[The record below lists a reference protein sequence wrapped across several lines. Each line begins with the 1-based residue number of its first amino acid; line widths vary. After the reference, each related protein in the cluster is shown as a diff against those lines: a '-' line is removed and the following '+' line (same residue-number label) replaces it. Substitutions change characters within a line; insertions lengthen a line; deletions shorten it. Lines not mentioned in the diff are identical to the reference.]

1 MNAEKNEA
9 LVLEN
14 NRGFSLTGKLQPS
27 ILLLT
32 YERSM
37 APIYSEA
44 LTNMGFN
51 VSWSCDEDRAI
62 SYFAQRGYHPDLVV
76 IDHMPAIMNGILAMM
91 EMRRIDPSAKI
102 VLMSENN
109 RVRGLAVH
117 QGATAFVKK
126 PHSVEKFLC
135 MIEKYARAS
144 GRQAYK
150 SAGDRPL
157 PKERLAASQI
167 HYRKVRHRKHPVVM
181 GILFLAMIAPILI
194 GASAFTDLQ
203 ASNAV
208 IAVLVYSNHSME
220 DKSFELFIDDS
231 LQGSGHTGAGY
242 YARIVLPYTWNSF
255 GSATIQISA
264 VSSSSDAPSQSTE
277 TLMVSPGGIYYV
289 NIYI

>member
-1 MNAEKNEA
+1 LLPNVL
-9 LVLEN
+9 LV
-14 NRGFSLTGKLQPS
+14 
-27 ILLLT
+27 T

-76 IDHMPAIMNGILAMM
+76 IDHMPAIMNGVLAMM
-91 EMRRIDPSAKI
+91 EMRRIDPSARI
-102 VLMSENN
+102 VLMGENN
-109 RVRGLAVH
+109 RVRGFAVH

-126 PHSVEKFLC
+126 PASVEKFLC
-135 MIEKYARAS
+135 MVEKYARAG

-150 SAGDRPL
+150 SARERTNGAPEKGVVAGGDRPL
-157 PKERLAASQI
+157 TKERLAASQI
-167 HYRKVRHRKHPVVM
+167 HYRRTRHRKHPVVM

-203 ASNAV
+203 ASQAM

-220 DKSFELFIDDS
+220 DKSFELFIDDN
-231 LQGSGHTGAGY
+231 LQASGHTGAGNY
-242 YARIVLPYTWNSF
+242 VRMILPYTWGSF
-255 GSATIQISA
+255 GSATVHISA
-264 VSSSSDAPSQSTE
+264 VSSSSDVPSQSTE
-277 TLMVSPGGIYYV
+277 TLVVSPGGVYIV

>member
-1 MNAEKNEA
+1 M
-9 LVLEN
+9 
-14 NRGFSLTGKLQPS
+14 QPN

-76 IDHMPAIMNGILAMM
+76 IDHMPAIMNGVLAMM
-91 EMRRIDPSAKI
+91 EMRRIDPSARI
-102 VLMSENN
+102 VLMGENN
-109 RVRGLAVH
+109 RVRGFAVR

-135 MIEKYARAS
+135 MVEKYARATS
-144 GRQAYK
+144 QQACK
-150 SAGDRPL
+150 SARERTNGAPEKGAAVGGYNPL

-167 HYRKVRHRKHPVVM
+167 HYRRLRHRKHPVVM
-181 GILFLAMIAPILI
+181 GLLLLAMIAPILI

-203 ASNAV
+203 ASQAM
-208 IAVLVYSNHSME
+208 IAVLVYSNHPME
-220 DKSFELFIDDS
+220 GKSFELFIDDN
-231 LQGSGHTGAGY
+231 LQGSGHTGAGI
-242 YARIVLPYTWNSF
+242 YARMILPYAWNSF
-255 GSATIQISA
+255 GSATLHISA
-264 VSSSSDAPSQSTE
+264 TSNSSDVPSQSTE
-277 TLMVSPGGIYYV
+277 TLTVSPGGIYCV

>member
-1 MNAEKNEA
+1 MTELLPN
-9 LVLEN
+9 
-14 NRGFSLTGKLQPS
+14 
-27 ILLLT
+27 ILLVT

-76 IDHMPAIMNGILAMM
+76 IDHMPAIMNGVLAMM
-91 EMRRIDPSAKI
+91 EMRRIDPSARI
-102 VLMSENN
+102 VLMGENN
-109 RVRGLAVH
+109 RIRGFAVH

-135 MIEKYARAS
+135 MVEKYARAG
-144 GRQAYK
+144 GRQAHK
-150 SAGDRPL
+150 STRERTNGAPEEGVVVGGERPL

-167 HYRKVRHRKHPVVM
+167 HYRRLRHRKHPVIM

-203 ASNAV
+203 ASKAM
-208 IAVLVYSNHSME
+208 IAVLVYSNYPME
-220 DKSFELFIDDS
+220 DMSFELFIDDN
-231 LQGSGHTGAGY
+231 LQASGHTGAGN
-242 YARIVLPYTWNSF
+242 YARMVLPYAWSSF
-255 GSATIQISA
+255 GSATVHISV
-264 VSSSSDAPSQSTE
+264 VSSSNDVPSQSTE
-277 TLMVSPGGIYYV
+277 TLMVSPGGVYIV